1 VIGIWGLGKISPAS
15 YYMRENVL
23 FRGDCE
29 AITTES
35 GVHAMALQTPPR
47 LTTPRAAVDLP
58 SSQLTDAWT
67 QLLLLTVAGLS
78 VGAAGIHF
86 AVAPAHL
93 AEQALEGYFF
103 VGVAIAQALWAILVP
118 RYPHRRLLAAGAA
131 ANTLVA
137 ALWLLVRLR
146 GLPIGDQPW
155 TPEPFGFT
163 DTVSAG
169 FEVAIA
175 VAVLLLLTR
184 FRLPVRRVHGPALA
198 IGSLLVVITGA
209 ALLNAGMTP

>member
-1 VIGIWGLGKISPAS
+1 
-15 YYMRENVL
+15 
-23 FRGDCE
+23 
-29 AITTES
+29 
-35 GVHAMALQTPPR
+35 MALQTPPR
-47 LTTPRAAVDLP
+47 LTTPLAAADPP
-58 SSQLTDAWT
+58 SSHRTDAST

-93 AEQALEGYFF
+93 AEQTQEGYFF

-118 RYPHRRLLAAGAA
+118 CYPHRRLLAAGAA

-137 ALWLLVRLR
+137 GLWLVVRLR
-146 GLPIGDQPW
+146 GLPIGEAPW

-163 DTVSAG
+163 DTVAAG

-175 VAVLLLLTR
+175 ISVLLLLTR
-184 FRLPVRRVHGPALA
+184 VRLPVRRVHGPALA
-198 IGSLLVVITGA
+198 IGSVLVVITGA

>member
-1 VIGIWGLGKISPAS
+1 
-15 YYMRENVL
+15 
-23 FRGDCE
+23 
-29 AITTES
+29 
-35 GVHAMALQTPPR
+35 MALRSPPR
-47 LTTPRAAVDLP
+47 LTTLRAPAGPP
-58 SSQLTDAWT
+58 SSHLTDAWT

-78 VGAAGIHF
+78 AGAAGIHF

-118 RYPHRRLLAAGAA
+118 RYPDRRLLAAGAGL
-131 ANTLVA
+131 NMLVA
-137 ALWLLVRLR
+137 GLWLVVRLR
-146 GLPIGDQPW
+146 GLPIGEQPW

-163 DTVSAG
+163 DTVSAS

-175 VAVLLLLTR
+175 ASVLLLLTR
-184 FRLPVRRVHGPALA
+184 FRLPIRQVHGPALA

>member
-1 VIGIWGLGKISPAS
+1 
-15 YYMRENVL
+15 
-23 FRGDCE
+23 
-29 AITTES
+29 
-35 GVHAMALQTPPR
+35 MALQTPPR
-47 LTTPRAAVDLP
+47 LTTPRAPADPP
-58 SSQLTDAWT
+58 SSHLTDAST

-118 RYPHRRLLAAGAA
+118 CYPHRRLLTAGAA

-137 ALWLLVRLR
+137 GLWLVVRLR
-146 GLPIGDQPW
+146 GLPIGEAPW

-163 DTVSAG
+163 DTVAAG

-175 VAVLLLLTR
+175 VSVLLLLTR
-184 FRLPVRRVHGPALA
+184 VRLPVRRVHGPALA
-198 IGSLLVVITGA
+198 IGSVLVVITGA

>member
-1 VIGIWGLGKISPAS
+1 
-15 YYMRENVL
+15 
-23 FRGDCE
+23 
-29 AITTES
+29 
-35 GVHAMALQTPPR
+35 MALQSPPR
-47 LTTPRAAVDLP
+47 LTTLRAPAGPP
-58 SSQLTDAWT
+58 SSHLTDAST
-67 QLLLLTVAGLS
+67 QLLLLTVAGMS

-103 VGVAIAQALWAILVP
+103 VAVAIAQALWAILVP
-118 RYPHRRLLAAGAA
+118 RYPYRRLLAAGAA
-131 ANTLVA
+131 GNTLVA
-137 ALWLLVRLR
+137 GLWLVVRLR

-163 DTVSAG
+163 DTVATS
-169 FEVAIA
+169 FEIAIA
-175 VAVLLLLTR
+175 ATVLLLLLPR

>member
-1 VIGIWGLGKISPAS
+1 
-15 YYMRENVL
+15 
-23 FRGDCE
+23 
-29 AITTES
+29 
-35 GVHAMALQTPPR
+35 MALQTPPR
-47 LTTPRAAVDLP
+47 LTTPRAPADPP
-58 SSQLTDAWT
+58 SSHLTDAST

-118 RYPHRRLLAAGAA
+118 CYPHRRLLTAGAA

-137 ALWLLVRLR
+137 GLWLVVRLR
-146 GLPIGDQPW
+146 GLPIGEAPW

-163 DTVSAG
+163 DTVAAG

-175 VAVLLLLTR
+175 ASVLLLLTR
-184 FRLPVRRVHGPALA
+184 IRLPVRRVHGPALA

>member
-1 VIGIWGLGKISPAS
+1 
-15 YYMRENVL
+15 
-23 FRGDCE
+23 
-29 AITTES
+29 
-35 GVHAMALQTPPR
+35 MALQSPPH
-47 LTTPRAAVDLP
+47 LTTPRAPAGPPP
-58 SSQLTDAWT
+58 SHPSDAWT

-78 VGAAGIHF
+78 AGAAGIHF

-118 RYPHRRLLAAGAA
+118 RYPHRRLLAVGAA
-131 ANTLVA
+131 ANLLVA
-137 ALWLLVRLR
+137 GLWLVVRLR
-146 GLPIGDQPW
+146 GLPIGEEPW

-163 DTVSAG
+163 DTVAAG

-175 VAVLLLLTR
+175 ASVLLLVTR
-184 FRLPVRRVHGPALA
+184 VRLPVRRIHGPALA
-198 IGSLLVVITGA
+198 IGSLLVVVTGA

>member
-1 VIGIWGLGKISPAS
+1 MI
-15 YYMRENVL
+15 ENVI
-23 FRGDCE
+23 FHPDCR
-29 AITTES
+29 AVASES

-47 LTTPRAAVDLP
+47 LTTPRAPAGPP
-58 SSQLTDAWT
+58 SSPLPDAST
-67 QLLLLTVAGLS
+67 QLLLLIVAGLS
-78 VGAAGIHF
+78 AGAAGIHF

-131 ANTLVA
+131 ANMLVA
-137 ALWLLVRLR
+137 GLWLVVRLR
-146 GLPIGDQPW
+146 GLPIGDEPW

-163 DTVSAG
+163 DTVSAS

-175 VAVLLLLTR
+175 ASVLLLLTTR
-184 FRLPVRRVHGPALA
+184 LRLPVRRVHGPALA
-198 IGSLLVVITGA
+198 IGSLLVIITGA

>member
-1 VIGIWGLGKISPAS
+1 
-15 YYMRENVL
+15 
-23 FRGDCE
+23 
-29 AITTES
+29 
-35 GVHAMALQTPPR
+35 MALQTPAR
-47 LTTPRAAVDLP
+47 LTTPRAPAGPP
-58 SSQLTDAWT
+58 SSHRTDAST
-67 QLLLLTVAGLS
+67 QPLLLTGAGLS
-78 VGAAGIHF
+78 AGAAGIHF

-93 AEQALEGYFF
+93 AEEPLEGYFF
-103 VGVAIAQALWAILVP
+103 VAVAIAQALWAILVP

-137 ALWLLVRLR
+137 GLWLVVRLW
-146 GLPIGDQPW
+146 GLPIGDEPW

-163 DTVSAG
+163 DTVSAS

-175 VAVLLLLTR
+175 ASVLLLLTR
-184 FRLPVRRVHGPALA
+184 FRLPVRRVHRPALA

>member
-1 VIGIWGLGKISPAS
+1 VS
-15 YYMRENVL
+15 
-23 FRGDCE
+23 
-29 AITTES
+29 ES
-35 GVHAMALQTPPR
+35 GYAMALQSPPH
-47 LTTPRAAVDLP
+47 LTTPRAPASPPP
-58 SSQLTDAWT
+58 SHPTDAWT

-78 VGAAGIHF
+78 AGAAGIHF

-131 ANTLVA
+131 ANLLVA
-137 ALWLLVRLR
+137 GLWLVVRLR
-146 GLPIGDQPW
+146 GLPIGEEPW

-163 DTVSAG
+163 DTVSAA

-175 VAVLLLLTR
+175 ASVLLLLAR
-184 FRLPVRRVHGPALA
+184 VRLPVRRVHGPALA
-198 IGSLLVVITGA
+198 VGSLLVVATGA
-209 ALLNAGMTP
+209 ALLNAGMAP